1 MTKGVIFCAIA
12 WVALAACSKH
22 NVTISGSIKHAG
34 KEQVYLEQ
42 INVGYNVTVD
52 SAQMDKDGKF
62 TFKTY
67 VELPTF
73 FNVKVGE
80 SGPVT
85 FIASADE
92 DIQISGTLE
101 GLEQNYWVDG
111 SENSLWIKLLNFQLN
126 NTLTAMDSLQE
137 TFKAIPEAH
146 AAKRAEVAH
155 AWDSV
160 VNKQINFSKE
170 FILKHAVS
178 PASYYALYQKFND
191 NSFILDP
198 IEDLHSY
205 KIVASSLKAM
215 YPESQYT
222 KAILQHLDQ
231 ISNSIQNERIR
242 RIIDNAD
249 SNLPAISLPNASGD
263 TIALSDLRGK
273 YIILDFNVLGAKESE
288 GYTQELKKVYNKFR
302 NRGVEIY
309 QVCLDNNQLLWS
321 RLVKQYGI
329 TWQCV
334 RDPQGLQSRVAQTWN
349 VQTVPANYIINPKFE
364 IVGKNLTGAR
374 LEERLNDLMKQR

>member
-1 MTKGVIFCAIA
+1 
-12 WVALAACSKH
+12 
-22 NVTISGSIKHAG
+22 
-34 KEQVYLEQ
+34 VYLEQ

-52 SAQMDKDGKF
+52 SAQTDKDGKF

-92 DIQISGTLE
+92 NIQISGTLE

-137 TFKAIPEAH
+137 TFKAIPEDQ

>member
-52 SAQMDKDGKF
+52 SAQTDKDGKF

-137 TFKAIPEAH
+137 TQA
-146 AAKRAEVAH
+146 
-155 AWDSV
+155 
-160 VNKQINFSKE
+160 
-170 FILKHAVS
+170 FI
-178 PASYYALYQKFND
+178 
-191 NSFILDP
+191 
-198 IEDLHSY
+198 
-205 KIVASSLKAM
+205 
-215 YPESQYT
+215 
-222 KAILQHLDQ
+222 
-231 ISNSIQNERIR
+231 R
-242 RIIDNAD
+242 
-249 SNLPAISLPNASGD
+249 
-263 TIALSDLRGK
+263 SDLPEK
-273 YIILDFNVLGAKESE
+273 
-288 GYTQELKKVYNKFR
+288 
-302 NRGVEIY
+302 
-309 QVCLDNNQLLWS
+309 
-321 RLVKQYGI
+321 
-329 TWQCV
+329 
-334 RDPQGLQSRVAQTWN
+334 
-349 VQTVPANYIINPKFE
+349 
-364 IVGKNLTGAR
+364 
-374 LEERLNDLMKQR
+374 